1 MISLI
6 TASLPL
12 GAIIGALSLK
22 SIMKCIK
29 ARYLMVLM
37 DVLTILSI
45 LIQDISLTLAP
56 LLIGRLFLGFIVGI
70 NSGLVPQYIYSV
82 TPTELAGSVGSLHQV
97 FLMVGVAIGY
107 CFGFIISP
115 DLATDQVRWRILLSF
130 PILTCFIRS
139 FFLLLVVPYEI
150 PSHRMKDKEIK
161 RLEKYYYKIY

>member
-6 TASLPL
+6 TAALPL
-12 GAIIGALSLK
+12 GAILGILWFKVGSLSLK

-29 ARYLMVLM
+29 ARYLMVVM

-45 LIQDISLTLAP
+45 IIQDISLSLAP

-97 FLMVGVAIGY
+97 FLMVGVAVAY
-107 CFGFIISP
+107 CFGFIINP
-115 DLATDQVRWRILLSF
+115 TLVTDSIRWRIVLSL
-130 PILTCFIRS
+130 PILTCMVRS

-150 PSHRMKDKEIK
+150 PSHRMKDK
-161 RLEKYYYKIY
+161 